1 MAVKDSQPCSPDV
14 LLCCA
19 VLCCAVLCCAVLR
32 CAVLCCAVQCCAALR
47 CAALCSS
54 MLCCAWRAP
63 RCSECLLVSAEL
75 TTDHPASTSGGK
87 RKRNVGKGRG
97 CWKQPWQISRL
108 YLDTEALL
116 TALQTGLFFCMY
128 PMHAKQLKKFAFLHP
143 CMLCV
148 ASAEQN
154 LL

>member
-1 MAVKDSQPCSPDV
+1 V
-14 LLCCA
+14 LCCA
-19 VLCCAVLCCAVLR
+19 VLCCAVLCCAVLCCAAPC
-32 CAVLCCAVQCCAALR
+32 CAVLCNAVLR

-54 MLCCAWRAP
+54 MLCCAAWRAP

-75 TTDHPASTSGGK
+75 TTDQPASTSGGK

-97 CWKQPWQISRL
+97 CWKQPWQISSL